1 MAQKDI
7 GNKVPLHT
15 LRTTNEVRDFYDDW
29 GNEKKY
35 DQDMCDWNYT
45 GPKEVVD
52 TFKSYVTKKDTLI
65 FDAGCGSGLVGQALR
80 DQGFLKFDGADLSQT
95 LLDAIPPNLYRSLYR
110 VDLNQSL
117 NIPDNTYDA
126 VTCVGTFTYGHVKAD
141 ALNEFVRITKDGGLL
156 CLTINEGIYIDSGFD
171 TKLAT
176 LENDGVWKKLEFFK
190 SDYLASKNVNAWLGL
205 YQVTK

>member
-156 CLTINEGIYIDSGFD
+156 CFTINEGIYIDGGFD

>member
-45 GPKEVVD
+45 GPKEIVD
-52 TFKSYVTKKDTLI
+52 TFKSYVTNKDTLI

-95 LLDAIPPNLYRSLYR
+95 LLDAIPPNLYRILYQ
-110 VDLNQSL
+110 VDLNQPL

-156 CLTINEGIYIDSGFD
+156 CFTINEGIYIDSGFD

>member
-7 GNKVPLHT
+7 GNKVPLDT

-95 LLDAIPPNLYRSLYR
+95 LLDAIPPNLYRSLYQ

-156 CLTINEGIYIDSGFD
+156 CFTINEGIYIDGGFD

>member
-15 LRTTNEVRDFYDDW
+15 LRTTNEVQDFYDDW

-35 DQDMCDWNYT
+35 DQYMRDWNYT

-52 TFKSYVTKKDTLI
+52 TLKAYVCKRDILI
-65 FDAGCGSGLVGQALR
+65 FDAGCGSGLVGQTLR
-80 DQGFLKFDGADLSQT
+80 DHGFFNFDGADLSQT
-95 LLDAIPPNLYRSLYR
+95 LLETIPPNLYRSLYQ
-110 VDLNQSL
+110 VDLNLHL
-117 NIPDNTYDA
+117 NIPDKTYDA

-156 CLTINEGIYIDSGFD
+156 CVTINEGIYIDSGFD

>member
-1 MAQKDI
+1 
-7 GNKVPLHT
+7 
-15 LRTTNEVRDFYDDW
+15 
-29 GNEKKY
+29 
-35 DQDMCDWNYT
+35 MCDWNYT

-52 TFKSYVTKKDTLI
+52 TFKSHVTKKDTLI

-95 LLDAIPPNLYRSLYR
+95 LLDAIPPNLYRSLYQ

-156 CLTINEGIYIDSGFD
+156 CFTINEGIYIDSGFD

-190 SDYLASKNVNAWLGL
+190 SDYLATKNVNAWLGL

>member
-95 LLDAIPPNLYRSLYR
+95 LLDAIPPNLYRSLYQ

-156 CLTINEGIYIDSGFD
+156 CFTINEGVYIDSGFD